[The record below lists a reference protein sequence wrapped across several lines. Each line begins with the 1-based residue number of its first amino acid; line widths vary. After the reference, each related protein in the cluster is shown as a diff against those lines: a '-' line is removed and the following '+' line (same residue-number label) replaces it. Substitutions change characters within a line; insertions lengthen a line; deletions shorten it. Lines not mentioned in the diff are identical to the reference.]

1 MGCRA
6 AIAHS
11 NSDGC
16 SMMLAT
22 RWTKWRRATEPGS
35 SRYCQPGG
43 ARLQSGRHIVQYGRL
58 AHGILQSDRG
68 VRAPSYRMSPAPVH
82 LPGVHQDAE
91 QYFRTCVSCGKETSH
106 FPVLRSWF
114 PVLSPWFSVPG
125 SQFSVP
131 GSQSLVLSSRFPV
144 LSPWFSVL
152 GSRFSVPG
160 SQFSVLSS
168 WFLVLSSRFSVLS
181 PGGASV
187 LAHRSSTPPI
197 QSADP

>member
-35 SRYCQPGG
+35 SRYRQPGG

-91 QYFRTCVSCGKETSH
+91 QYFRTCVSCGKETSC
-106 FPVLRSWF
+106 FPVLGSRFS
-114 PVLSPWFSVPG
+114 VLGSWFSVPG

-131 GSQSLVLSSRFPV
+131 GSWFSVPGSLFLVLSSQ
-144 LSPWFSVL
+144 
-152 GSRFSVPG
+152 FSVPG
-160 SQFSVLSS
+160 SQFSVPGSHPRRRQC
-168 WFLVLSSRFSVLS
+168 SRS
-181 PGGASV
+181 PII
-187 LAHRSSTPPI
+187 HI
-197 QSADP
+197 ADSIR

>member
-1 MGCRA
+1 
-6 AIAHS
+6 
-11 NSDGC
+11 
-16 SMMLAT
+16 MLAT

-91 QYFRTCVSCGKETSH
+91 QYFRTCVSCGKETSC
-106 FPVLRSWF
+106 FPVLGSRFS
-114 PVLSPWFSVPG
+114 VLGSWFSVPG

-131 GSQSLVLSSRFPV
+131 GSWFSVLSSQFLVLSSQF
-144 LSPWFSVL
+144 LVL
-152 GSRFSVPG
+152 GSQFSVPG
-160 SQFSVLSS
+160 SQFSVPGSHPRRRQC
-168 WFLVLSSRFSVLS
+168 SRS
-181 PGGASV
+181 PII
-187 LAHRSSTPPI
+187 HI
-197 QSADP
+197 ADSIR